1 MSAPYQN
8 SQFSAVK
15 KYRTLGFLLVL
26 IMGMGVLSY
35 ASVPLY
41 KLFCQV
47 TGYGGTTQQVTSPS
61 SQILERK
68 IKIRFDANTKPTL
81 DWNFQPVQT
90 SMDISVG
97 QNALAFYQ
105 AENTGKAPV
114 VGTATFNVTP
124 EKAGVYFNKIDC
136 FCFVEQ
142 LLAPQEAVEMPVS
155 FFIDPDIVNDPNLDD
170 VTTITLSYTF
180 FPSEDQSLV
189 GKTKKEN
196 AS

>member
-61 SQILERK
+61 SQILERR
-68 IKIRFDANTKPTL
+68 IKIRFDANTKPAL

-105 AENTGKAPV
+105 AENTGKDPV

>member
-1 MSAPYQN
+1 MSASYQN
-8 SQFSAVK
+8 SQSSAVK

-105 AENTGKAPV
+105 AENTGKDPV

>member
-1 MSAPYQN
+1 MSASYQN
-8 SQFSAVK
+8 SQSSAVK

-81 DWNFQPVQT
+81 DWNFQPVQK
-90 SMDISVG
+90 SIDISVG

-105 AENTGKAPV
+105 AENTGKDPV

-142 LLAPQEAVEMPVS
+142 LLAPQEAVDMPVS

>member
-41 KLFCQV
+41 KLFSQV

-124 EKAGVYFNKIDC
+124 EKAGVYFIKIDC

>member
-1 MSAPYQN
+1 MSASYQN
-8 SQFSAVK
+8 SQSSAVK

-90 SMDISVG
+90 SIDISVG

-105 AENTGKAPV
+105 AENTGKDPV

-142 LLAPQEAVEMPVS
+142 LLAPQEAVDMPVS

>member
-90 SMDISVG
+90 SIDISVG

-105 AENTGKAPV
+105 AENTGKDPV

>member
-1 MSAPYQN
+1 MSASYQN
-8 SQFSAVK
+8 SQSSAVK

-47 TGYGGTTQQVTSPS
+47 TGYGGTPQQVTSPS

-81 DWNFQPVQT
+81 DWNFQPLQT
-90 SMDISVG
+90 SIDISVG

-105 AENTGKAPV
+105 AENTGKDPV